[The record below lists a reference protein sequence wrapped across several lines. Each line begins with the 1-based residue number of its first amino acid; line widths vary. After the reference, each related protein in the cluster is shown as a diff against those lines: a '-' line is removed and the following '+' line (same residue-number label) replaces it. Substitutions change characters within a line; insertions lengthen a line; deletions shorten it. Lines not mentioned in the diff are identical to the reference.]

1 MKMMTEETR
10 QWLLS
15 SSIQAIEETRIR
27 INLLVEHPE
36 LFNISKEL
44 SQFDL
49 FISMLVCDFYVAIK
63 LYCQANQRWEQIFIV
78 KQIYTMMNEST
89 KKIIGY
95 PSTNSKSSTSG
106 KLNYWEKAVK
116 PYACQNEAELLEE
129 YELITEELR
138 EYSKEDFQREIQ
150 KIRGYAVHYEESLDS
165 LALFNELNSLNVEE
179 TFQLLIKW
187 ANPIERMSQFLNKC
201 YFVLYYIKI
210 QELISLNK
218 ENNIK

>member
-15 SSIQAIEETRIR
+15 SSIQAIEETRIQ
-27 INLLVEHPE
+27 INLLVEHPT

-49 FISMLVCDFYVAIK
+49 FISMLVCDFNVATK
-63 LYCQANQRWEQIFIV
+63 LYCQANQRWEQIFLV

-95 PSTNSKSSTSG
+95 PSTNSKP
-106 KLNYWEKAVK
+106 NYWEKAVK
-116 PYACQNEAELLEE
+116 PFAYQNEAELLEE
-129 YELITEELR
+129 YELITKELR

-150 KIRGYAVHYEESLDS
+150 KVRGYAVHYEESLDS
-165 LALFNELNSLNVEE
+165 LALFNELNSVNLEE
-179 TFQLLIKW
+179 TFKFLIEW
-187 ANPIERMSQFLNKC
+187 AKLIERMSQFLNKC
-201 YFVLYYIKI
+201 YFVLYNIKI
-210 QELISLNK
+210 PELINLYK
-218 ENNIK
+218 EDNTK